1 MDLIETVSQAPGCSH
16 FSSCPTVMYSTQPKS
31 TNMLFPHLNILNR
44 LAPMISQ
51 SWGDLLR
58 VLGATDTIT
67 SKDMLTTYST
77 QHCCVEYF
85 GTAGRSMTVVRVI
98 LWWFCLTSLTISAEC
113 WKVWSSCQSIK
124 QTRHLF
130 RVKNYCI
137 QSTKLV
143 SSIYSCL
150 VAFIIGKYTTMKTK
164 KRQQKKTKKLKCI
177 RRYKGSV
184 QKPQ

>member
-1 MDLIETVSQAPGCSH
+1 MEKLVSISASMDLIETVSQAPGCSH

-51 SWGDLLR
+51 SCGDLLR

-85 GTAGRSMTVVRVI
+85 GTIFYTTLLCRIFWNSR
-98 LWWFCLTSLTISAEC
+98 
-113 WKVWSSCQSIK
+113 KKYDSCQGHFMMVLSD
-124 QTRHLF
+124 QPDH
-130 RVKNYCI
+130 
-137 QSTKLV
+137 
-143 SSIYSCL
+143 
-150 VAFIIGKYTTMKTK
+150 
-164 KRQQKKTKKLKCI
+164 
-177 RRYKGSV
+177 
-184 QKPQ
+184 